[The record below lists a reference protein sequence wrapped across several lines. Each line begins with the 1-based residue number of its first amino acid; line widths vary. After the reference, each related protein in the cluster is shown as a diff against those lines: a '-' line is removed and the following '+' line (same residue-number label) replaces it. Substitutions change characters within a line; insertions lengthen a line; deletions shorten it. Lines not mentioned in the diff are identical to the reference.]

1 MNISVVIAD
10 DHVLMRQGL
19 VQMLDATDHIS
30 VIGECGDGVE
40 FIEQVIRL
48 QPDVAIMDISM
59 PRMSGL
65 VAIDKLLAQ
74 RPEAKVLVL
83 SMHNELEYVEAMEGA
98 GAKGYMLK
106 ESSSEELQK
115 AIVAIAQGQR
125 YFYTQK
131 TGAPLDAEKNVS
143 AARTN
148 PLTALTRREREVFFL
163 VAAGNTSKK
172 IAELL
177 NMSLKT
183 AENHR
188 SNIYKKLNVSSSA
201 ELIRLA
207 GKAGLLE

>member
-1 MNISVVIAD
+1 MSTTVVIAD

-19 VQMLDATDHIS
+19 VQMLNATNTIQ

-40 FIEQVIRL
+40 LIEQVL
-48 QPDVAIMDISM
+48 KLSPDVVVMDISM
-59 PRMSGL
+59 PKMSGL

-74 RPEAKVLVL
+74 RPASKILVL
-83 SMHNELEYVEAMEGA
+83 SMHNELEYVQAMQDA

-106 ESSSEELQK
+106 ESSSDELQK
-115 AIVAIAQGQR
+115 AILAIANGHQ
-125 YFYTQK
+125 YFYNQLSDT
-131 TGAPLDAEKNVS
+131 TCS
-143 AARTN
+143 AAPTKVTNRAN

-163 VAAGNTSKK
+163 VAAGNTSRK

>member
-1 MNISVVIAD
+1 MSTTVVIAD

-19 VQMLDATDHIS
+19 VQMLNTTGKID

-40 FIEQVIRL
+40 LIELVL
-48 QPDVAIMDISM
+48 KLSPDVVVMDISM
-59 PRMSGL
+59 PKMSGL

-74 RPEAKVLVL
+74 RPECKILVL
-83 SMHNELEYVEAMEGA
+83 SMHNELEYVEAMQNA

-115 AIVAIAQGQR
+115 AIFAIAKGQQH
-125 YFYTQK
+125 FYTDSLEDISCTEQ
-131 TGAPLDAEKNVS
+131 PLTINRA
-143 AARTN
+143 N
-148 PLTALTRREREVFFL
+148 PLSVLTRREREVFFL

-188 SNIYKKLNVSSSA
+188 SNIYKKLHVSSSA